1 MQLLSRI
8 RTLEALA
15 GLTGVFAAV
24 AVIGAAQTPAE
35 VRFTRVTEESGIAF
49 EHING
54 ATGDKHLPETM
65 GSGGLIF
72 DFDNDTWP
80 DILLVNGGSMVD
92 PDVAER
98 ATHRLYRNLGDGTFA
113 DVTEGAGLE
122 ISGYGMG
129 ACAADYDNDGWRD
142 LYITSVGANR
152 MYRNLGDGH
161 FADVTSLTQVG
172 SSLWSSSCAFGDI
185 DNDGDLDLYVTNYV
199 DYSVGNNKYCT
210 GTEGTRAYCHPHV
223 YNGEPDTLY
232 RNNGNGTFSDISQE
246 AGVATTAGKGLG
258 VVLADYDDDGWL
270 DIYIANDSVANFLYR
285 NLKRNRFEETGMW
298 AGVAVGMDGK
308 PLAGMGTDIGDI
320 DGDGRL
326 DVFVTNLNRQT
337 HNLYQN
343 LGDGL
348 FADATFESGV
358 GVATLPFV
366 GFGAAF
372 LDYDNDT
379 DLDLAIANGDVLDH
393 DAPGR
398 PPQAQVNLLLAN
410 DGRGRFSVLDPA
422 RGDGFATEKV
432 SRALATGDIDNDG
445 DLDILIT
452 NNGGSPDLLRNEL
465 TSEKTSILIRLVG
478 RESNRDGIGARL
490 RLQLGERTLT
500 RTVRAGSSYQSQS
513 DLRAH
518 FGLDGAAGAGPL
530 EIRWPS
536 GRVERIATIEAGQ
549 TVTITEGE
557 GITDRTPFVR

>member
-1 MQLLSRI
+1 MRRLSRI
-8 RTLEALA
+8 RAIGALA
-15 GLTGVFAAV
+15 GFAGLFPA
-24 AVIGAAQTPAE
+24 AAQTPVE
-35 VRFTRVTEESGIAF
+35 IRFTRVSEEAGILF

-54 ATGDKHLPETM
+54 ATEDKHLPETM

-92 PDVAER
+92 PDQASLAR
-98 ATHRLYRNLGDGTFA
+98 HHLYRNLGDGTFN
-113 DVTEGAGLE
+113 DVTDRAGLGT
-122 ISGYGMG
+122 SGYGLG

-142 LYITSVGANR
+142 LYITSVGENR
-152 MYRNLGDGH
+152 LYRNLGDGQ
-161 FADVTSLTQVG
+161 FMDVTERARVG
-172 SSLWSSSCAFGDI
+172 SPLWSSSCAFGDL

-199 DYSVGNNKYCT
+199 DYSVDNNKYCT
-210 GTEGTRAYCHPHV
+210 GTEGTRAYCHPNV
-223 YNGEPDTLY
+223 YNGEPDALY
-232 RNNGNGTFSDISQE
+232 RNNGDGTFSDISRD
-246 AGVATTAGKGLG
+246 AGIYTTAGKGLG

-270 DIYIANDSVANFLYR
+270 DIYVANDSVANFLYR
-285 NLKRNRFEETGMW
+285 NLKRNRFEEAGMW

-308 PLAGMGTDIGDI
+308 PLAGMGTDIADI

-343 LGDGL
+343 LGGGL

-366 GFGAAF
+366 GFGTVF
-372 LDYDNDT
+372 FDYDNDA
-379 DLDLAIANGDVLDH
+379 DLDLAIADGDVLDH
-393 DAPGR
+393 DMPGR
-398 PPQAQVNLLLAN
+398 PPQAQMNLLMAN
-410 DGRGRFSVLDPA
+410 DGRGRFTVLKPA
-422 RGDGFATEKV
+422 PADGFAAERV

-445 DLDILIT
+445 DLDVLIT

-465 TSEKTSILIRLVG
+465 PMEHTATLIRLVG

-490 RLQLGERTLT
+490 RLRLGELTLT

-513 DLRAH
+513 DLRVH
-518 FGLDGAAGAGPL
+518 FGLNGATVAGPL
-530 EIRWPS
+530 EIRWPT
-536 GRVERIATIEAGQ
+536 GRIERFETIEAGQ
-549 TVTITEGE
+549 TITITEGE
-557 GITDRTPFVR
+557 GITGRIPFVR